1 MNTLDSFLLTLT
13 SNGIPQ
19 DVPNRDKRILNSLSR
34 QIKSGVFLTEHQGA
48 LLVKIFSENTNYIPV
63 DLTTVTWSQ
72 SFRKIAQIRKI
83 YLAPNNTSF
92 IVEFTFNKRIKQV
105 MSDLSKK
112 LDKPPVFGNSNQY
125 IFELTE
131 RNIYVVLD
139 NLKSEKFVVAPELS
153 EFYTEIKEI
162 VTSGTNPF
170 VFDKAS
176 PSLLAALDVDT
187 SNPLLIKDRSL
198 RFQHHAPGF
207 PADTLSAK
215 IANRCSTR
223 VYVNE
228 AVTSL
233 AEVVSSLKELDR
245 FPVLLVFNHH
255 DSNECVA
262 RLSELAPLLQS
273 EKTGIYFRFEKSID
287 ASSSND
293 EFNSMIKDIGLN
305 SPLSETTA
313 VAGISNS
320 QLPKFF
326 FKTDWYPKSV
336 ISFSN
341 NFKSNKASAFCDAVD
356 LIVYYNKHAPL
367 SGNLDE
373 LV

>member
-1 MNTLDSFLLTLT
+1 MNTLDSFLLTLN

-19 DVPNRDKRILNSLSR
+19 EVPNRDKRILNSLSR

-48 LLVKIFSENTNYIPV
+48 LLVKIFNENKDYIPV

-72 SFRKIAQIRKI
+72 SFRKITQVRKI
-83 YLAPNNTSF
+83 YLTSANTSF
-92 IVEFTFNKRIKQV
+92 VVEFTFNKRIKQV
-105 MSDLSKK
+105 IADLSKK
-112 LDKPPVFGNSNQY
+112 LDKPPVSGNSNQY

-131 RNIYVVLD
+131 RNIFVVLD
-139 NLKSEKFVVAPELS
+139 ALKSEKFVVAPELTA
-153 EFYTEIKEI
+153 FYTEIKEI
-162 VTSGTNPF
+162 VASGGNPF

-176 PSLLAALDVDT
+176 PSLLAALDVDA
-187 SNPLLIKDRSL
+187 SNPLLIKDRSI
-198 RFQHHAPGF
+198 RFQHYAPSL
-207 PADTLSAK
+207 PNDTLSAK
-215 IANRCSTR
+215 IANRSSTR
-223 VYVNE
+223 VFVNE

-233 AEVVSSLKELDR
+233 ADVVSSLKELDR
-245 FPVLLVFNHH
+245 FPILLVFNHH

-262 RLSELAPLLQS
+262 RLSELTPLLQS

-287 ASSSND
+287 SASSND
-293 EFNSMIKDIGLN
+293 VFNSMIKDNGLN
-305 SPLSETTA
+305 SPLTETTA
-313 VAGISNS
+313 VAGISNN

-356 LIVYYNKHAPL
+356 LIVYYNKYAPL

-373 LV
+373 IV